1 MMGVV
6 RGALRPVVMAVVLVT
21 ALAGLM
27 LPAVAQTPAVDP
39 QSLIGE
45 WSGEWRWKSNQKL
58 SGPYLLTI
66 EKVEGTNVFGEG
78 QMRGRNN
85 TEFKFRGKLEGNHLT
100 FGRESLTDLVI
111 EGKTMSGSRIG
122 GQNPVDIKLT
132 KTK

>member
-1 MMGVV
+1 MVFV
-6 RGALRPVVMAVVLVT
+6 ASRAVAVAVVAVIILT
-21 ALAGLM
+21 AAM
-27 LPAVAQTPAVDP
+27 PSAPAVAQTPVDP

-45 WSGEWRWKSNQKL
+45 WSGEWRWKSNQKF
-58 SGPYLLTI
+58 SGPYMLTI

-100 FGRESLTDLVI
+100 FGRESQTDLVI
-111 EGKTMSGSRIG
+111 DGKTMSGSRTG
-122 GQNPVDIKLT
+122 GQNPVDITLT